1 MRPYT
6 QLYIR
11 PQIAYNNQVKC
22 KTLNLLT
29 PLQRKNLCP
38 KMEVTNFKRG
48 EFIVREGDEGNTFF
62 VVEEG
67 TADVFRSRKRIATFA
82 PYDFFGEVALQ
93 KVWSIKQTVRVTSF
107 TMKCV
112 TVTREVW
119 SSLFHHL
126 ENDMQITA
134 KREEQKEVGLQEAIA
149 EARRKQRMFGISSPT
164 VSNSEQPKSEPGK
177 TEQTSSVTEAKTGPL
192 FDPGAIITR
201 GKSNIE
207 RIPHIHSRTGIG
219 EHPMT
224 MRLPTNCIVDRVTSR
239 PKYFA
244 GQRIVYRTQLFD
256 LDEPKGCEVQA
267 NVHGLLSRSDTTGVF
282 VYRVQFVRD
291 NLIYRETRDESQ
303 IETVFECELR
313 KIGTFVL
320 RMKSAKLFAAY
331 MGWREFIADQKFEEE
346 QNRAAKM
353 LQSVFRMAKGQKL
366 ALFRRK
372 FQQQGRRIKR
382 KKLREQQRRLRLKRM
397 QAREDAAAREHG
409 YTLDGEKYFLSK
421 HKMQVWVAT
430 TSDKLGQVCRARD
443 LFFHSRLVINFG
455 NVSETDTKHML
466 SR

>member
-1 MRPYT
+1 M
-6 QLYIR
+6 
-11 PQIAYNNQVKC
+11 
-22 KTLNLLT
+22 
-29 PLQRKNLCP
+29 
-38 KMEVTNFKRG
+38 FKRG
-48 EFIVREGDEGNTFF
+48 EFIVREGDQGNTFF
-62 VVEEG
+62 VIEEG
-67 TADVFRSRKRIATFA
+67 MADVFRSRKRIATFA

-126 ENDMQITA
+126 ENDMKISS
-134 KREEQKEVGLQEAIA
+134 KREEAKEVGLQEAIA

-164 VSNSEQPKSEPGK
+164 VVNYEQPKPEPEK
-177 TEQTSSVTEAKTGPL
+177 TSVVIESKTGPL
-192 FDPGAIITR
+192 FDPGAIVTR
-201 GKSNIE
+201 GKSDIE
-207 RIPHIHSRTGIG
+207 RIPKIHSREGIG
-219 EHPMT
+219 EHPLT
-224 MRLPTNCIVDRVTSR
+224 MRLPPNCIVDRFTSR

-267 NVHGLLSRSDTTGVF
+267 NVQGLLSRSDTTGVF
-282 VYRVQFVRD
+282 LYRVQFVRD

-303 IETVFECELR
+303 IETVFECRLR

-331 MGWREFIADQKFEEE
+331 MGWREFIADQIFEEE

-366 ALFRRK
+366 VLFKRK
-372 FQQQGRRIKR
+372 FLQQTRRLQR
-382 KKLREQQRRLRLKRM
+382 KKLREKQRRLRAQRM
-397 QAREDAAAREHG
+397 RAREDATAREHG
-409 YTLDGEKYFLSK
+409 YTLDGEKYFLTK
-421 HKMQVWVAT
+421 HKMQVWVAN
-430 TSDKLGQVCRARD
+430 TSDKLGQVCRAE
-443 LFFHSRLVINFG
+443 RLW
-455 NVSETDTKHML
+455 L
-466 SR
+466 